1 MGWLTLA
8 LAVGTVP
15 AFAEVEVE
23 GVRIRVHVR
32 ASEYTYEL
40 TNTGR
45 DPITRFEFAFTSG
58 YNFTPPDG
66 WESDQ
71 DGDVFRAWAQ
81 RKGDA
86 IHPGHT
92 VRFSLRVSSRGGV
105 LGHVPARVET
115 LSGKSV
121 TLRNVWGAVPEPRGH
136 VLLVAGVAGAI
147 FVLHSLLLAR
157 SDCRSDR
164 RATPP

>member
-15 AFAEVEVE
+15 AFGEVEAE

-32 ASEYTYEL
+32 ASEYTYEV
-40 TNTGR
+40 TNLGR
-45 DPITRFEFAFTSG
+45 DPIMRFEFTFTNG

-66 WESDQ
+66 WESDHD
-71 DGDVFRAWAQ
+71 DGVFRAWTQ
-81 RKGDA
+81 RERDA
-86 IHPGHT
+86 IRSGHT
-92 VRFSLRVSSRGGV
+92 GQFSLRVSSQGAV

-121 TLRNVWGAVPEPRGH
+121 TLRNVWGAAPEPRGH

-157 SDCRSDR
+157 SDCRSGR